1 MLHAGVDLKYY
12 TKPIIYFRWEKVELR
27 FHLFIRFII
36 MSIAYTGI
44 YQCILLP
51 FSGLGIIEWFF
62 VACLLALM
70 LFNYKTCPKTMVVSS
85 PETLLFFQ
93 VCLFFVK
100 LFTWIAPE
108 NVYRELIEG
117 NDTARWIIAIIFAT
131 FLISG
136 LLALRRKVLPITD
149 EQGNNIKKIG
159 KKILRFFIKVITL
172 IKNFI
177 LSLAYG
183 PIIILIIAGVS
194 VLLFGLGVFKIKD
207 DLLKFIEPV
216 LRGILSTGKYQ
227 VQETPIYIF
236 AQLGTIVLYGLYQ
249 FLIVPIE
256 IKDDTIFDCIEDEI
270 EEEIKE
276 LPLSQ
281 QTEMLENF
289 KDLYKKNKTE
299 VLYNINAYKEKCF
312 KELKLNMKDNE
323 IHE

>member
-1 MLHAGVDLKYY
+1 M
-12 TKPIIYFRWEKVELR
+12 
-27 FHLFIRFII
+27 
-36 MSIAYTGI
+36 
-44 YQCILLP
+44 
-51 FSGLGIIEWFF
+51 
-62 VACLLALM
+62 
-70 LFNYKTCPKTMVVSS
+70 
-85 PETLLFFQ
+85 
-93 VCLFFVK
+93 
-100 LFTWIAPE
+100 
-108 NVYRELIEG
+108 
-117 NDTARWIIAIIFAT
+117 
-131 FLISG
+131 
-136 LLALRRKVLPITD
+136 
-149 EQGNNIKKIG
+149 
-159 KKILRFFIKVITL
+159 ITL

-194 VLLFGLGVFKIKD
+194 VLLFGLGVFKIKG
-207 DLLKFIEPV
+207 DLLKLIEPV

-256 IKDDTIFDCIEDEI
+256 IKDDAIFDCIEDEI

-289 KDLYKKNKTE
+289 KDLYKKNKKE

>member
-1 MLHAGVDLKYY
+1 M
-12 TKPIIYFRWEKVELR
+12 
-27 FHLFIRFII
+27 
-36 MSIAYTGI
+36 
-44 YQCILLP
+44 
-51 FSGLGIIEWFF
+51 
-62 VACLLALM
+62 
-70 LFNYKTCPKTMVVSS
+70 
-85 PETLLFFQ
+85 
-93 VCLFFVK
+93 
-100 LFTWIAPE
+100 
-108 NVYRELIEG
+108 
-117 NDTARWIIAIIFAT
+117 
-131 FLISG
+131 
-136 LLALRRKVLPITD
+136 
-149 EQGNNIKKIG
+149 
-159 KKILRFFIKVITL
+159 
-172 IKNFI
+172 
-177 LSLAYG
+177 
-183 PIIILIIAGVS
+183 
-194 VLLFGLGVFKIKD
+194 KD
-207 DLLKFIEPV
+207 DLLKLIEPV